1 MPPRF
6 LSRYQFCTQL
16 QDANGALYL
25 SERDPFRY
33 QSFTDNIQHRVVEGE
48 TWQGLASRYYAAL
61 PEPDL
66 LWWVI
71 ADFQPDPVF
80 DPTIKLTP
88 GSIVVVPSLTT
99 VREQIFNEARQQ

>member
-1 MPPRF
+1 MPPRL

-16 QDANGALYL
+16 ADSNGALYL
-25 SERDPFRY
+25 SERDPFLY
-33 QSFTDNIQHRVVEGE
+33 QPFTDNIEHKVADGDTLQSI
-48 TWQGLASRYYAAL
+48 ASRYYAAL

-80 DPTIKLTP
+80 DPTIALAP
-88 GSIVVVPSLTT
+88 GTTIIVPSVTT
-99 VREQIFNEARQQ
+99 LREQIFNEARQQ